1 MGNVSE
7 AVMPHEANVTGN
19 ATVALLY
26 FVYSLEGE
34 DKINEFPDLNKED
47 ARVKFDEIS
56 PDFAKIMTDK
66 SKLIE
71 SFGEEERVEELIDY
85 AIENGTLLP
94 ESDHE

>member
-66 SKLIE
+66 SKLIDSLGDE
-71 SFGEEERVEELIDY
+71 AKIKILKEH
-85 AIENGTLLP
+85 AIEKGTLLA
-94 ESDHE
+94 E